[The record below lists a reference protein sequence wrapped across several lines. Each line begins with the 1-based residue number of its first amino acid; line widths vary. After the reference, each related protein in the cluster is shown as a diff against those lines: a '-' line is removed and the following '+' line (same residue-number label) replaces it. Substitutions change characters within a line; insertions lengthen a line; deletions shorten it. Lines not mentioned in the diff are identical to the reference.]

1 MKGVKSVILAMRD
14 ANACFSE
21 LTLNTSTL
29 HDPKIMKLVAAMLD
43 KNTSLVKLD
52 LSNCGITDVGVC
64 FLLKGFFCFFCFL
77 LFLLFMLFFFN
88 QGLVNHPRIRYLDM
102 SGNKLGSSRAS
113 ADLFVW
119 ASRTKSLEV
128 FKMARTEMGQKSC
141 KDVAALLEDP
151 SSILKCIDISGN
163 DYGSKGATLILG
175 SLAKNAMLQ
184 EVFLGGLEVCNGIAC
199 FFLRFFYS
207 GGRARFRKSQ
217 WSC

>member
-1 MKGVKSVILAMRD
+1 MILAMRD
-14 ANACFSE
+14 ANACFTE

-43 KNTSLVKLD
+43 KNSSVTKLD
-52 LSNCGITDVGVC
+52 LSNCGITDIGIA
-64 FLLKGFFCFFCFL
+64 FLMKGKKKKKST
-77 LFLLFMLFFFN
+77 LFVLFFEYLSN
-88 QGLVNHPRIRYLDM
+88 EGLVNHPRIRYLDV

-151 SSILKCIDISGN
+151 ASIIK
-163 DYGSKGATLILG
+163 
-175 SLAKNAMLQ
+175 
-184 EVFLGGLEVCNGIAC
+184 
-199 FFLRFFYS
+199 
-207 GGRARFRKSQ
+207 
-217 WSC
+217 